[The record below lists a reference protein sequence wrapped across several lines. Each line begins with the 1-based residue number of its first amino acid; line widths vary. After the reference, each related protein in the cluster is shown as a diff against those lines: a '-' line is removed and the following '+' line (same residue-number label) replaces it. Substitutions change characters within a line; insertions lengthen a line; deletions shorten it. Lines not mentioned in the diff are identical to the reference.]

1 MSEREKKAK
10 LNISISL
17 LSQIITLLC
26 GLVIPGLMI
35 SSFGSEAY
43 GATTSITQFLAYI
56 TLLEGGIG
64 GVARAALYKPLAER
78 DNYAISAVVY
88 EIRRFFRIIAYIF
101 IAYVIILAISFK
113 SISNIQS
120 LDWISTAALVVV
132 ISFSTFAQYFIGIS
146 YSVLLQADQ
155 KTYIT
160 QVVSVGTTILNT
172 VLIVLLVR
180 AQCGLILVKFISSIV
195 FALRPILMWGYVK
208 KHYYFVEIKECRG
221 NYLKQ
226 KWDALTQHIAYFL
239 HSNTDVVVLTV
250 FSNLTLVAV
259 YSIYNMVISNMQN
272 LVTSFSAGMEA
283 LFGEL
288 YAKKEYM
295 ELNKIFGY
303 YETMLSAV
311 SLFCYGVTAVM
322 IVPFVSVYTRGINDA
337 NYIVPLFS
345 LLLVISSLV
354 FCIRFPYHSMIIAA
368 GKFKETRWAAFGE
381 AFINIILSVILV
393 KKYGLTG
400 VAIGTVTA
408 VLFRFVYYV
417 YYLGKHV
424 IKRSYLLFIKRIV
437 VDISLFI
444 IIYYLGSFICRRI
457 EINNF
462 ISWIHVAILTSLMAG
477 VVVSIGTLLAYRDDG
492 KKIIQIIT
500 KKIRRQTL

>member
-17 LSQIITLLC
+17 LSQVITLLC
-26 GLVIPGLMI
+26 GLVVPGLMI

-64 GVARAALYKPLAER
+64 GVARAALYKPLAGKN
-78 DNYAISAVVY
+78 DYAVSAVVY
-88 EIRRFFRIIAYIF
+88 EIRKFFRIIAFVF
-101 IAYVIILAISFK
+101 IIYVAILAISYK
-113 SISNIQS
+113 SISNVQC
-120 LDWISTAALVVV
+120 LDWLSTAILVVV
-132 ISFSTFAQYFIGIS
+132 ISISTFAQYFIGIS

-155 KTYIT
+155 KTYVT
-160 QVVSVGTTILNT
+160 QAISLVTTVLNT
-172 VLIVLLVR
+172 IFIVFLIKVH
-180 AQCGLILVKFISSIV
+180 CGLIMVKLISSIV
-195 FALRPILMWGYVK
+195 FTFRPILMWIYVK
-208 KHYYFVEIKECRG
+208 KHYNLMEIKNYKS

-226 KWDALTQHIAYFL
+226 KWDALTQHIAFFF

-250 FSNLTLVAV
+250 LSSLSFVSV
-259 YSIYNMVISNMQN
+259 YSVYNMVISNIQN

-288 YAKKEYM
+288 YAKKEYK
-295 ELNKIFGY
+295 ELNKIFSY

-311 SLFCYGVTAVM
+311 SLFFYSVTAVM
-322 IVPFVSVYTRGINDA
+322 IVPFISIYTEGIEDA

-345 LLLVISSLV
+345 LLLVISSLI
-354 FCIRFPYHSMIIAA
+354 FCLRFPYHSIIIAA

-381 AFINIILSVILV
+381 AFIHILLSIILV

-400 VAIGTVTA
+400 VAVGTVTA
-408 VLFRFVYYV
+408 ILFRFVYYV
-417 YYLGKHV
+417 YYIGKNIIHRRYV
-424 IKRSYLLFIKRIV
+424 LFIKRI
-437 VDISLFI
+437 IINSLFFFS
-444 IIYYLGSFICRRI
+444 IYFLGLFVCDRI

-462 ISWIHVAILTSLMAG
+462 WRWIYSALLVCLLAG
-477 VVVSIGTLLAYRDDG
+477 VIVIIGTLAVYREDSQ
-492 KKIIQIIT
+492 KIMRIIT
-500 KKIRRQTL
+500 NKLRR